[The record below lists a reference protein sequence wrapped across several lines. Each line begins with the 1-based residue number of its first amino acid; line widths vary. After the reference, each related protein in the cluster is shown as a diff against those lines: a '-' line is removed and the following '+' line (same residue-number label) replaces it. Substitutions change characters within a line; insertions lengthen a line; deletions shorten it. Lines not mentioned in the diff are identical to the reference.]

1 MTRCGRAILI
11 WNKYILMHD
20 HQSCKLAAS
29 IICGNPSNLDADLK
43 ALEKGGIDYIH
54 FDVMDGVFVP
64 RFGLFPEYLKAIR
77 AKTDIPIEVHMMVQ
91 DPEPY
96 IQDFV
101 NAGANILT
109 PHIEP
114 LHHPHR
120 TMMRIKQ
127 AGVQAGFALN
137 PGTSLSVLDYLLED
151 LDLVMLMAINPG
163 IVGHKLIPRT
173 LEKIADLRK
182 RIDATGK
189 DILLEI
195 DGGVTPES
203 GIKMVQAGANMLV
216 CGTGTIFQ
224 PPARLEDKIAE
235 FRLTLS

>member
-1 MTRCGRAILI
+1 
-11 WNKYILMHD
+11 MHD
-20 HQSCKLAAS
+20 HTHCQLAAS
-29 IICGNPSNLDADLK
+29 IICGNPLNLETDLA

-77 AKTDIPIEVHMMVQ
+77 SKTTLPIEVHMMVQ

-101 NAGANILT
+101 NAGATMLT

-114 LHHPHR
+114 LLHAHR
-120 TMMRIKQ
+120 TIMKIKA
-127 AGVQAGFALN
+127 AGAKAGLALN
-137 PGTSLSVLDYLLED
+137 PGTPLSTLDYVLAD

-173 LEKIADLRK
+173 MEKITDLRK
-182 RIDATGK
+182 KISEVDK
-189 DILLEI
+189 DIIIEI
-195 DGGVTPES
+195 DGGVTPVS
-203 GIKMVQAGANMLV
+203 GIEMVKAGANMLV

-224 PPARLEDKIAE
+224 PPAKLDDKITT
-235 FRLTLS
+235 FRLTLV

>member
-1 MTRCGRAILI
+1 MTACGLDILI
-11 WNKYILMHD
+11 WNKYHMHD
-20 HQSCKLAAS
+20 HNRCKLAAS
-29 IICGNPSNLDADLK
+29 IICGNSFNLEADLA

-77 AKTDIPIEVHMMVQ
+77 SKTNLPIEVHMMVQ

-101 NAGANILT
+101 NAGATILT

-114 LHHPHR
+114 LMHVHR
-120 TMMRIKQ
+120 TVMKIKN
-127 AGVQAGFALN
+127 AGVQAGLALN
-137 PGTSLSVLDYLLED
+137 PGTPLSSLDSILED

-173 LEKIADLRK
+173 MEKIADLRK
-182 RIDATGK
+182 KIDEIDK
-189 DILLEI
+189 DIMIEI

-203 GIKMVQAGANMLV
+203 GVEMMEAGANMLV

-224 PPARLEDKIAE
+224 PPAKLDDKIRE
-235 FRLTLS
+235 FRLTLE

>member
-1 MTRCGRAILI
+1 
-11 WNKYILMHD
+11 MHN
-20 HQSCKLAAS
+20 HQCQLAAS
-29 IICGNPSNLDADLK
+29 IICGNPLNLEADLS

-77 AKTDIPIEVHMMVQ
+77 SKTSLPIEVHMMVQ

-101 NAGANILT
+101 NAGATMLT

-114 LHHPHR
+114 LMHVHR
-120 TMMRIKQ
+120 TIMKIKS
-127 AGVQAGFALN
+127 AGVQAGLALN
-137 PGTSLSVLDYLLED
+137 PGTSLSSLDSVLED

-173 LEKIADLRK
+173 MKKISELRK
-182 RIDATGK
+182 KIDEIGK
-189 DILLEI
+189 DIVIEI
-195 DGGVTPES
+195 DGGVTPGS
-203 GIKMVQAGANMLV
+203 GIEMVKAGANMLV

-235 FRLTLS
+235 FRSTLI

>member
-1 MTRCGRAILI
+1 MKHSHCA
-11 WNKYILMHD
+11 
-20 HQSCKLAAS
+20 LAAS
-29 IICGNPSNLDADLK
+29 IICGNPLNLQKDLS
-43 ALEKGGIDYIH
+43 ALKRGKIDYIH

-64 RFGLFPEYLKAIR
+64 RYGLFPEYLKAIR
-77 AKTDIPIEVHMMVQ
+77 SQTNIPIEVHMMVQ
-91 DPEPY
+91 NPEPY

-101 NAGANILT
+101 DAGANIIT

-114 LHHPHR
+114 LLHAHR
-120 TMMRIKQ
+120 TVMRIKSTGAK
-127 AGVQAGFALN
+127 AGLALN
-137 PGTSLSVLDYLLED
+137 PGTSLSTLDYVLED

-173 LEKIADLRK
+173 MEKIADMRK

-189 DILLEI
+189 DIFLEI

-203 GIKMVQAGANMLV
+203 GIKMVQSGANMLV

-224 PPARLEDKIAE
+224 PPAKLDVKIRQ
-235 FRLTLS
+235 FRKTLL

>member
-1 MTRCGRAILI
+1 MASHCA
-11 WNKYILMHD
+11 
-20 HQSCKLAAS
+20 LAAS
-29 IICGNPSNLDADLK
+29 IICGNPLNLEADLV

-54 FDVMDGVFVP
+54 FDVMDGMFVP

-77 AKTDIPIEVHMMVQ
+77 ERTNVPIEVHMMVQ

-96 IQDFV
+96 LQVFRD
-101 NAGANILT
+101 AGADILT

-120 TMMRIKQ
+120 TLMRIKETG
-127 AGVQAGFALN
+127 AKAGFALN
-137 PGTSLSVLDYLLED
+137 PGTPLTVLDYVLDD

-163 IVGHKLIPRT
+163 IVGHKLIPGA
-173 LEKIADLRK
+173 LKKIADLRA

-203 GIKMVQAGANMLV
+203 GIRMKEAGATMLV

-224 PPARLEDKIAE
+224 PPAKLEDKIRE
-235 FRLTLS
+235 FRSTLTS

>member
-1 MTRCGRAILI
+1 MS
-11 WNKYILMHD
+11 
-20 HQSCKLAAS
+20 HQHCLLAAS
-29 IICGNPSNLDADLK
+29 IICGNPLNLQKDIAALK
-43 ALEKGGIDYIH
+43 KGNIDYIH

-64 RFGLFPEYLKAIR
+64 RYGLFPEYLKAIR
-77 AKTDIPIEVHMMVQ
+77 SKTNIPIEVHMMVQ
-91 DPEPY
+91 NPEPY

-101 NAGANILT
+101 DAGATIVT

-114 LHHPHR
+114 LMHAHR
-120 TMMRIKQ
+120 TIMRIQ
-127 AGVQAGFALN
+127 NAGVKAGLALN
-137 PGTSLSVLDYLLED
+137 PGTSLSSLDYVLED

-173 LEKIADLRK
+173 FEKIADLRQ

-189 DILLEI
+189 DIFLEI

-203 GIKMVQAGANMLV
+203 GMKMVKAGANMLV

-224 PPARLEDKIAE
+224 PPASLDKKIRA
-235 FRLTLS
+235 FRKTLS

>member
-1 MTRCGRAILI
+1 
-11 WNKYILMHD
+11 MHV
-20 HQSCKLAAS
+20 HTQCRLAAS
-29 IICGNPSNLDADLK
+29 IICGNPSNLDEDLRSI
-43 ALEKGGIDYIH
+43 EKGGIDYIH
-54 FDVMDGVFVP
+54 FDVMDGVFVQ

-101 NAGANILT
+101 KAGANILT
-109 PHIEP
+109 PHIES
-114 LHHPHR
+114 LNHPHR

-127 AGVQAGFALN
+127 AGVQVGFALN

-163 IVGHKLIPRT
+163 VVGHKLIPKT
-173 LEKIADLRK
+173 IEKIMDLRK
-182 RIDATGK
+182 RIDAIHK

-203 GIKMVQAGANMLV
+203 GVKMVQAGADMLV

>member
-1 MTRCGRAILI
+1 
-11 WNKYILMHD
+11 MHE
-20 HQSCKLAAS
+20 HTHCQLAAS
-29 IICGNPSNLDADLK
+29 IICGNPLNLEADLA

-77 AKTDIPIEVHMMVQ
+77 SKTNLPIEVHMMVQ

-101 NAGANILT
+101 NAGATMLT

-114 LHHPHR
+114 LLHAHR
-120 TMMRIKQ
+120 TIMKIKA
-127 AGVQAGFALN
+127 AGAKAGLALN
-137 PGTSLSVLDYLLED
+137 PGTPLSTLDYVLAD

-173 LEKIADLRK
+173 MEKIADLRK
-182 RIDATGK
+182 KISEVGK
-189 DILLEI
+189 DIIIEI
-195 DGGVTPES
+195 DGGVTPVS
-203 GIKMVQAGANMLV
+203 GIEMVKAGANMLV

-224 PPARLEDKIAE
+224 PPAKLDDKITT
-235 FRLTLS
+235 FRLTLV

>member
-1 MTRCGRAILI
+1 MILCGRDILI
-11 WNKYILMHD
+11 WSRLMHN
-20 HQSCKLAAS
+20 HTQCRLAAS
-29 IICGNPSNLDADLK
+29 IICGNPLSLEADLA
-43 ALEKGGIDYIH
+43 ALEKGGIDMIH
-54 FDVMDGVFVP
+54 FDVMDGIFVP

-77 AKTDIPIEVHMMVQ
+77 SKTSLPIEVHMMVQ

-101 NAGANILT
+101 NAGATILT

-114 LHHPHR
+114 LMHVHR
-120 TMMRIKQ
+120 TVMKIKN
-127 AGVQAGFALN
+127 AGAKVGLALN
-137 PGTSLSVLDYLLED
+137 PGTPLSSLDYVLED

-173 LEKIADLRK
+173 MEKIAALRK
-182 RIDATGK
+182 MIETAGK
-189 DILLEI
+189 DIIIEI

-203 GIKMVQAGANMLV
+203 GKQMAEAGATMLV

-224 PPARLEDKIAE
+224 PPAKLGDKIRE
-235 FRLTLS
+235 FRATLP

>member
-1 MTRCGRAILI
+1 
-11 WNKYILMHD
+11 MHD
-20 HQSCKLAAS
+20 HKRCQLAAS
-29 IICGNPSNLDADLK
+29 IICGNPSNLDEDLR
-43 ALEKGGIDYIH
+43 AIEKGGIDYIH

-77 AKTDIPIEVHMMVQ
+77 AKTNIPIEVHMMVQ

-120 TMMRIKQ
+120 TMMRIKN
-127 AGVQAGFALN
+127 AGVLAGFALN
-137 PGTSLSVLDYLLED
+137 PGTPLSVLDYLLED
-151 LDLVMLMAINPG
+151 VDLVMLMAINPG
-163 IVGHKLIPRT
+163 IVGHKLIPKT
-173 LEKIADLRK
+173 MEKIADLRK

-189 DILLEI
+189 DIFLEI

-203 GIKMVQAGANMLV
+203 GVKMLQAGANMLV

-224 PPARLEDKIAE
+224 SPAPLYEKIQS
-235 FRLTLS
+235 FRATLL

>member
-1 MTRCGRAILI
+1 
-11 WNKYILMHD
+11 MHD
-20 HQSCKLAAS
+20 HKHCQLAAS
-29 IICGNPSNLDADLK
+29 IICGNSFNLESDLA

-77 AKTDIPIEVHMMVQ
+77 SKTNLPIEVHMMVQ

-101 NAGANILT
+101 NAGATMLT

-114 LHHPHR
+114 LMHVHR
-120 TMMRIKQ
+120 TVMKIKS
-127 AGVQAGFALN
+127 AGVQAGLALN
-137 PGTSLSVLDYLLED
+137 PGTPLSSLDSILED

-173 LEKIADLRK
+173 MGKIAELRK
-182 RIDATGK
+182 KIDETGK
-189 DILLEI
+189 DIMIEI
-195 DGGVTPES
+195 DGGVTPTS
-203 GIKMVQAGANMLV
+203 GIEMVRAGANMLV

-224 PPARLEDKIAE
+224 PPAKLDDKIRE
-235 FRLTLS
+235 FRLTL

>member
-1 MTRCGRAILI
+1 MTPCGRDTLI
-11 WNKYILMHD
+11 WNKRLMHN
-20 HQSCKLAAS
+20 HGHCQLAAS
-29 IICGNPSNLDADLK
+29 IICGNPLSLEADLMV
-43 ALEKGGIDYIH
+43 LEKGGIDYIH

-77 AKTDIPIEVHMMVQ
+77 SRTDLPIEVHMMVQ

-101 NAGANILT
+101 NAGATMLT

-114 LHHPHR
+114 LFHAHR
-120 TMMRIKQ
+120 TVMKIKN
-127 AGVQAGFALN
+127 AGVKAGLALN
-137 PGTSLSVLDYLLED
+137 PGTSLSSLDYVLED

-163 IVGHKLIPRT
+163 IVGHKLIPGT
-173 LEKIADLRK
+173 MGKIEDLRK
-182 RIDATGK
+182 KIDKTGK
-189 DILLEI
+189 DIIIEI

-203 GIKMVQAGANMLV
+203 GMGMVKAGANMLV

-224 PPARLEDKIAE
+224 PPAKLDDKIRE
-235 FRLTLS
+235 FRATLA

>member
-1 MTRCGRAILI
+1 
-11 WNKYILMHD
+11 MHD
-20 HQSCKLAAS
+20 HKHCQLAAS
-29 IICGNPSNLDADLK
+29 IICGNPLNLEADLA

-77 AKTDIPIEVHMMVQ
+77 SKTDLPIEIHMMVQ

-101 NAGANILT
+101 NAGATILT

-114 LHHPHR
+114 LLHAHR
-120 TMMRIKQ
+120 TVMKIKS
-127 AGVQAGFALN
+127 AGVQAGLALN
-137 PGTSLSVLDYLLED
+137 PGTSLSSLDSVLED

-173 LEKIADLRK
+173 MEKIADLRK

-189 DILLEI
+189 DIVIEI
-195 DGGVTPES
+195 DGGVTPQS
-203 GIKMVQAGANMLV
+203 GIEMVKAGANMLV

-224 PPARLEDKIAE
+224 PPAQLDDKIRE
-235 FRLTLS
+235 FRATLSH

>member
-1 MTRCGRAILI
+1 MT
-11 WNKYILMHD
+11 HD
-20 HQSCKLAAS
+20 HSTCRLAAS
-29 IICGNPSNLDADLK
+29 IICGNPLNLDADLE

-96 IQDFV
+96 IQSFV
-101 NAGANILT
+101 DVGANILT

-114 LHHPHR
+114 LLHVHR
-120 TMMRIKQ
+120 TVHKIKNAGAQ
-127 AGVQAGFALN
+127 AGLALN
-137 PGTSLSVLDYLLED
+137 FGTALSTLDYILSD

-173 LEKIADLRK
+173 MDKIADLRSK
-182 RIDATGK
+182 INEIEK
-189 DILLEI
+189 DVIIEI

-203 GIKMVQAGANMLV
+203 GKEMVKAGANMLV

-224 PPARLEDKIAE
+224 PPAKLDDKIQE
-235 FRLTLS
+235 FRSTLS